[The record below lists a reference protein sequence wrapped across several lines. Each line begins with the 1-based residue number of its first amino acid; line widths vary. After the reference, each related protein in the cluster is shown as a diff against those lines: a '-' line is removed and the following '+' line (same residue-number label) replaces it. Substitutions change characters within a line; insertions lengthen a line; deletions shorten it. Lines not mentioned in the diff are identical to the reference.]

1 MDSRGKRHP
10 SRTADA
16 SQKRPTFL
24 AVQFS
29 IAFPLPSQR
38 VLHLLHCP
46 PSSLSLDPAPSS
58 PAHAVLPTQPAG
70 SVQLVSK
77 QPFSGVRKGWAHG
90 CSCQCCEPWPSAC
103 LHSASFVLVLI
114 ISWGLSQDAGRKCW
128 VLDEQKST
136 LSKSFWRKWREKTYK
151 RKIKMKYTTESPAH
165 HLRWVHRFLTNEDLL
180 KPTSRN
186 PWCHLL
192 LGLCGSLAEASVAHH
207 NGQCG
212 DPKCWH
218 LEAPVTQYLF
228 PLCPSHL
235 SHLQG

>member
-1 MDSRGKRHP
+1 MAEQKTDPCLPEQLPLPLSGVIDRHFFRYVSENQHNIIKYRVNVDSRGKRHP

-38 VLHLLHCP
+38 VLHLLHYP

-90 CSCQCCEPWPSAC
+90 CSCQCWEP
-103 LHSASFVLVLI
+103 
-114 ISWGLSQDAGRKCW
+114 
-128 VLDEQKST
+128 
-136 LSKSFWRKWREKTYK
+136 
-151 RKIKMKYTTESPAH
+151 
-165 HLRWVHRFLTNEDLL
+165 
-180 KPTSRN
+180 
-186 PWCHLL
+186 
-192 LGLCGSLAEASVAHH
+192 
-207 NGQCG
+207 
-212 DPKCWH
+212 
-218 LEAPVTQYLF
+218 
-228 PLCPSHL
+228 
-235 SHLQG
+235 